1 MFTILKI
8 MVVSLFYILLLFSVS
23 PVVDHAFTPLNEEE
37 STAQIMAEIIIQ
49 ILTVTFVWYFISE
62 YIMNKVNHRLGLKD
76 NPIMDRSRNVI
87 TAVIMV
93 GLQTHL
99 VSKLEYITHKHP
111 FRFLNLY
118 GD

>member
-1 MFTILKI
+1 
-8 MVVSLFYILLLFSVS
+8 
-23 PVVDHAFTPLNEEE
+23 
-37 STAQIMAEIIIQ
+37 
-49 ILTVTFVWYFISE
+49 
-62 YIMNKVNHRLGLKD
+62 
-76 NPIMDRSRNVI
+76 MDRSRNVI